1 MNIGSRFPIVPGT
14 SRLSDNDLADIYREI
29 DEENREQ
36 WESLL
41 SFIKEIFRRLGRL
54 LMMRSIRMLL
64 WLRVFLMRD
73 KL

>member
-36 WESLL
+36 WESFL
-41 SFIKEIFRRLGRL
+41 FFFFYKGDFQK
-54 LMMRSIRMLL
+54 IREAST
-64 WLRVFLMRD
+64 
-73 KL
+73 

>member
-41 SFIKEIFRRLGRL
+41 SFIKEIFRRLGRHRHE
-54 LMMRSIRMLL
+54 M
-64 WLRVFLMRD
+64 
-73 KL
+73 

>member
-36 WESLL
+36 WESFL
-41 SFIKEIFRRLGRL
+41 SFIKEIFRRLGRHRHE
-54 LMMRSIRMLL
+54 M
-64 WLRVFLMRD
+64 
-73 KL
+73 

>member
-36 WESLL
+36 WESFL
-41 SFIKEIFRRLGRL
+41 FFYKGDFQK
-54 LMMRSIRMLL
+54 IREAST
-64 WLRVFLMRD
+64 
-73 KL
+73 